1 MGIAFDHLI
10 EDTDLLTYA
19 CQRKQFS
26 VVAEMITTRDRFFNQ
41 ALFSNQVSKKED
53 DDDKLVNPEENLIEE
68 EVKKQQVDK
77 VETKLSLLDS
87 LIEE

>member
-26 VVAEMITTRDRFFNQ
+26 VVAEMITTRDRFFN
-41 ALFSNQVSKKED
+41 
-53 DDDKLVNPEENLIEE
+53 
-68 EVKKQQVDK
+68 
-77 VETKLSLLDS
+77 
-87 LIEE
+87 